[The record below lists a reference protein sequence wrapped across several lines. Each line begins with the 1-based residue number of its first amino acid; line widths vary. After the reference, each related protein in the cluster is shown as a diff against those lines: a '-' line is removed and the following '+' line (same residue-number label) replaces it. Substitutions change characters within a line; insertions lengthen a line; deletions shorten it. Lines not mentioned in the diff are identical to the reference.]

1 MITNLKFKNCFA
13 FNDCVEMNLKADMRT
28 KKFISNV
35 IELKENLNI
44 LKSSV
49 IYGPNNTGKTAFINC
64 AEVVKCTLLN
74 KSFNLRYNI
83 FNENTI
89 SELSVSFIS
98 NDKEYAYDFKYDSR
112 KREYVYERLAEK
124 IKDKY
129 NNDSEIVIFLKDIFN
144 NKYECSEDKE
154 LEKIM
159 NLTSN
164 DNILIYTLQA
174 DKFKILSK
182 IKNILVDFANTI
194 EIIDMNMIPNGK
206 TIAMLKKKNDESK
219 KIVNFIKNADI
230 YLEEFKYDE
239 NLKIEVN
246 GEEIDKKILKHQDL
260 LDQIRLVSVYNG
272 KEFSS
277 ISYDSVGTRKISA
290 LASYIIDAIENN
302 KTLFI
307 DELDSSLH
315 FKITRAIISMFN
327 NDINKRS
334 QIIATLH
341 DISLL
346 DCKKMFRKEQIWFT
360 DKNEN
365 GTELY
370 SLKEFTYS
378 EKGVRDTSDIKEKY
392 SKGEFGALPEPD
404 LISTLLEVD
413 MDEEV

>member
-1 MITNLKFKNCFA
+1 
-13 FNDCVEMNLKADMRT
+13 MRSALGV
-28 KKFISNV
+28 SNW
-35 IELKENLNI
+35 
-44 LKSSV
+44 KSL
-49 IYGPNNTGKTAFINC
+49 GN
-64 AEVVKCTLLN
+64 
-74 KSFNLRYNI
+74 
-83 FNENTI
+83 
-89 SELSVSFIS
+89 
-98 NDKEYAYDFKYDSR
+98 
-112 KREYVYERLAEK
+112 
-124 IKDKY
+124 
-129 NNDSEIVIFLKDIFN
+129 
-144 NKYECSEDKE
+144 
-154 LEKIM
+154 
-159 NLTSN
+159 
-164 DNILIYTLQA
+164 
-174 DKFKILSK
+174 
-182 IKNILVDFANTI
+182 
-194 EIIDMNMIPNGK
+194 
-206 TIAMLKKKNDESK
+206 
-219 KIVNFIKNADI
+219 
-230 YLEEFKYDE
+230 
-239 NLKIEVN
+239 
-246 GEEIDKKILKHQDL
+246 
-260 LDQIRLVSVYNG
+260 NG